1 MIDELPPDA
10 PTFEWSYVVL
20 AVLIPLAILVYMLGN
35 FRAKRLG
42 SARNL
47 EPKGRRMPKGSL
59 RSDPQFSGFVGRA
72 LQRGLVTPIASADA
86 QPIMIRGVIT
96 SADGNLGGAPGREC
110 VWRNRSGA
118 PRDAAVAAEIV
129 VVADATGRV
138 TLENLE
144 HAEVHAPEEKLG
156 PRVASCSLYIGD
168 EVEVIGRFKPER
180 FGSDPDPTR
189 LVYGSMGGDG
199 NLYVRLFNRTKPP
212 AAPESS
218 SGPSEQELS
227 SLAGGAEALSS
238 PPSPVQAPQET
249 TE

>member
-1 MIDELPPDA
+1 MPVEAA

-20 AVLIPLAILVYMLGN
+20 AVLIPVAILVYMLGN
-35 FRAKRLG
+35 FRTKRLG

-47 EPKGRRMPKGSL
+47 EPQGRRMPKGAL
-59 RSDPQFSGFVGRA
+59 KTDPQFSGFVGRA
-72 LQRGLVTPIASADA
+72 LERGLVTPIADADA

-96 SADGNLGGAPGREC
+96 SSDGNLGGAPGREC

-118 PRDAAVAAEIV
+118 PRDAAVAAELV
-129 VVADATGRV
+129 VVADSTGRV
-138 TLENLE
+138 TLENLD
-144 HAEVHAPEEKLG
+144 HAEVIAPEEKVG
-156 PRVASCSLYIGD
+156 PRVASTGLYLGD

-199 NLYVRLFNRTKPP
+199 NLYVRVHSRPNSP
-212 AAPESS
+212 AA
-218 SGPSEQELS
+218 SET
-227 SLAGGAEALSS
+227 AVRAAAEAVSS
-238 PPSPVQAPQET
+238 PPSPAQAPQET